1 MKKLILFLFV
11 FISLSAF
18 AQDDKIVTLVVIG
31 HGNTK
36 DEAKQK
42 ALRSAIEQAFGT
54 FISSQ
59 VGILNDNLV
68 KDEIVSVSNGNI
80 QKFEVIS
87 DVQTPN
93 GDYVISL
100 KATVSVTKLTS
111 FVESKGI
118 AVEFKGNLFAF
129 NVNQQILNEKNEIKA
144 INDMCDVITKL
155 SDASF
160 DYTISISDPIAVNG
174 SNEQWNIPVKI
185 GVSVNKNF
193 SNIAN
198 YMYNTL
204 KGLSLSIDDAKNYR
218 QLAKSVY
225 PISLAANYNQ
235 NDYFILRSRNSI
247 AKLISQLYYF
257 NHSIQNFTIINGI
270 ASFRISEKKM
280 NNLTI
285 NDINFRPF
293 ILKVGKCMQH
303 EMYSK
308 GSVFFDAT
316 GSNGYQK
323 VTMIKEP
330 ILEWS
335 SWKNIQRQWHGCGFG
350 WAENYIGYDF
360 RAYSTIY
367 PYGDYFDQNFSFVGK
382 LSEKFIDGDQ
392 SGLVIDF
399 STINLNEEV
408 ITISFTDVR
417 SLSEINKITGYKVS
431 PINN

>member
-1 MKKLILFLFV
+1 MKKLILLLFV
-11 FISLSAF
+11 FISLNAF
-18 AQDDKIVTLVVIG
+18 SQEDKIVTLVVIG
-31 HGNTK
+31 HGKTE

-87 DVQTPN
+87 NVQTPN

-118 AVEFKGNLFAF
+118 VVEFKGSLFAF

-144 INDMCDVITKL
+144 INDMCEVITKL

-160 DYTISISDPIAVNG
+160 DYTINVSDPIAVNG
-174 SNEQWNIPVKI
+174 SNEQWKIPIKVGI
-185 GVSVNKNF
+185 SVNKNL

-198 YMYNTL
+198 YMFNTL
-204 KGLSLSIDDAKNYR
+204 KGVSLSIDDARNYR
-218 QLAKSVY
+218 QLGKSVY

-235 NDYFILRSRNSI
+235 NDYFILRSSNSI
-247 AKLISQLYYF
+247 GKLISQLYYF
-257 NHSIQNFTIINGI
+257 NHSIQNFNILNGI
-270 ASFRISEKKM
+270 EIFQISEKKM

-285 NDINFRPF
+285 NDVNFRPF
-293 ILKVGKCMQH
+293 ILKVGKCMQR
-303 EMYSK
+303 EMYSN

-323 VTMIKEP
+323 VTMLKEP

-335 SWKNIQRQWHGCGFG
+335 RWKNIQRQWRGCGFG
-350 WAENYIGYDF
+350 WAENYVGYDF

-367 PYGDYFDQNFSFVGK
+367 PYGDFFDQNFSFVKK
-382 LSEKFIDGDQ
+382 LSGKFIDGEQ

-399 STINLNEEV
+399 SSIRLNEEV
-408 ITISFTDVR
+408 ITISLIDIR
-417 SLSEINKITGYKVS
+417 SLSDINKITGYKVS